1 MSSQGSGA
9 DISEQEA
16 DDLLHKLIT
25 EATKVQAAYAG
36 AIAGLAFL
44 ITGILKVSPGLVW
57 VTAGDTLTS
66 PHISFDPTQAVARKY
81 ADLRAFPGATEK
93 LAAVGAPGF
102 ASAPVFVFRDGS
114 QLSLFEIDRPA

>member
-25 EATKVQAAYAG
+25 ESTKVQAAFAG

-44 ITGILKVSPGLVW
+44 LTGILKVSPGLVW
-57 VTAGDTLTS
+57 VTAGDTLAA
-66 PHISFDPTQAVARKY
+66 PHISFDPAQAVERKY
-81 ADLRAFPGATEK
+81 ADLRAFPGATDT
-93 LAAVGAPGF
+93 LVAAGAPRF
-102 ASAPVFVFRDGS
+102 ASALVFVFPDRS
-114 QLSLFEIDRPA
+114 QLSLFEIEPSA